1 MFTRAFLEMIG
12 VRVGKLSGEDLPWV
26 SSPTG
31 IRNTNQHWK
40 KAQTLTW
47 QSKEQVHIGT
57 LDSFQV
63 GETFATVI
71 NPEHAT
77 PTSCE
82 SGFFSLWTQAHIS
95 AWLSRVRPSASDL
108 KGVLFSSLFWGF

>member
-40 KAQTLTW
+40 KAQTLT
-47 QSKEQVHIGT
+47 
-57 LDSFQV
+57 
-63 GETFATVI
+63 
-71 NPEHAT
+71 
-77 PTSCE
+77 
-82 SGFFSLWTQAHIS
+82 
-95 AWLSRVRPSASDL
+95 
-108 KGVLFSSLFWGF
+108 